1 MIHELLVGNR
11 IKTNRITGE
20 FVRVIVCTV
29 VAARIEASVI
39 QDTFKHRI
47 RISWMAEVDSWGWGN
62 ISLSGFLAL
71 DANEP
76 TAVTGIVGKVRDGD
90 TILVG
95 PVPIRLQGISAP
107 ERNDPLGYEA
117 MAFMTDLVLG
127 KSVRCELDGNKT
139 YDRFFGICFLGEK
152 DVGALITLS
161 GFALD
166 CPRFSKGRYKNFER
180 RHATQSIQLPTYC
193 R

>member
-1 MIHELLVGNR
+1 MRIWFCLIGLNSNLRHRRWRLLAGVFSILVMIFTSTTLH
-11 IKTNRITGE
+11 
-20 FVRVIVCTV
+20 
-29 VAARIEASVI
+29 
-39 QDTFKHRI
+39 
-47 RISWMAEVDSWGWGN
+47 
-62 ISLSGFLAL
+62 
-71 DANEP
+71 ANEP
-76 TAVTGIVGKVRDGD
+76 TAITGKVERVRDGD

-107 ERNDPLGYEA
+107 EKSDPLGPKA

-139 YDRFFGICFLGEK
+139 YDRFVGICFLGKK
-152 DVGALITLS
+152 DVGALIILS

-166 CPRFSKGRYKNFER
+166 CPRFSKGRYKNLEQR
-180 RHATQSIQLPTYC
+180 RATQSIKLPAYC